1 MIEYLKYFFDP
12 SHILTVRP
20 PVMSGRAVTI
30 LAIIFIAFITLGVLA
45 NFKKNKSKSGL
56 VAKAWQQFFYLG
68 FTIGSLGFVYL
79 FFASQ
84 GVALL
89 AARFW
94 LLIIGLVAIVWAGF
108 IFKYIKLDMPK
119 KEMAKKHKEEIQ
131 KYIP

>member
-20 PVMSGRAVTI
+20 PAMSGRAVTI
-30 LAIIFIAFITLGVLA
+30 LAIIFIVFIALGVLA

-119 KEMAKKHKEEIQ
+119 KEAAKKQKEEIQ
-131 KYIP
+131 KYTP

>member
-12 SHILTVRP
+12 SHVFSVRP
-20 PVMSGRAVTI
+20 PVMSSQAVII
-30 LAIIFIAFITLGVLA
+30 LAVIFIAFIALGMLA
-45 NFKKNKSKSGL
+45 NLKRNKSKSGL

-94 LLIIGLVAIVWAGF
+94 LLIIGIVAIVWAGF

-119 KEMAKKHKEEIQ
+119 KEAAKKHKEEIQ
-131 KYIP
+131 KYTP